1 MPLQVGIVGL
11 PNVGKSTLF
20 QALTKKKV
28 DTSNYPFATI
38 DPNVG
43 VVPVPDERLDALAR
57 VAHSKEII
65 PTTVEFVDIAG
76 LVKGA
81 HQGEGLGNQFLS
93 NIREVDA
100 IVEVVRAFEDPNVTH
115 VAGSINPKEDVE
127 TINLELIFADLA
139 IVAKRHD
146 SIIRQLKSGTNR
158 QIELQIAAMT
168 KLKDALEAG
177 QPARSVELTDDERV
191 QVKDLNLLT
200 SKPIL
205 YVLNVGEQS
214 PPYQGGVPEGRGG
227 GRSTLQV
234 DGPVVP
240 LSVKIES
247 ELSELS
253 TADATTFMGDLGIQE
268 SGLDRLI
275 KAAYETLD
283 LITFF
288 TAGPKETRAWTIKR
302 SAKAPQAAGVIHTD
316 FEKGFIRAE
325 IINWKDFVDL
335 GGDVKA
341 KELGKVRIEGKDYV
355 VQDGD
360 VVHFHFQA

>member
-1 MPLQVGIVGL
+1 MSLQIGIVGL

-43 VVPVPDERLDALAR
+43 VVAVPDERLAQLAR
-57 VAHSKEII
+57 VAKSKEII
-65 PTTVEFVDIAG
+65 PTTIEFVDIAG
-76 LVKGA
+76 LVKNA
-81 HQGEGLGNQFLS
+81 HQGEGLGNQFLQ
-93 NIREVDA
+93 NIRETDA
-100 IVEVVRAFEDPNVTH
+100 IVEVVRAFDDPNVIH
-115 VAGSINPKEDVE
+115 VAGKVEPKEDVE

-139 IVAKRHD
+139 IVSKRHENV
-146 SIIRQLKSGTNR
+146 SRQLKSGTNP
-158 QIELQIAAMT
+158 QVEQQLGALT
-168 KLKDALEAG
+168 KLKEALEAG
-177 QPARSVELTDDERV
+177 RPARSVELTDDEHA

-200 SKPIL
+200 AKPVL
-205 YVLNVGEQS
+205 YVINCSEGGLSS
-214 PPYQGGVPEGRGG
+214 PPEL
-227 GRSTLQV
+227 TLN
-234 DGPVVP
+234 GPVIL

-253 TADATTFMGDLGIQE
+253 REDAATFMADLGLKE

-275 KAAYETLD
+275 KAAYKTLD

-288 TAGPKETRAWTIKR
+288 TAGPKETRAWTVKR
-302 SAKAPQAAGVIHTD
+302 GTKAPPAAGVIHTD

-325 IINWKDFVDL
+325 IINWKEFVDAE
-335 GGDVKA
+335 GDVKA
-341 KELGKVRIEGKDYV
+341 KELGKVRIEGRDYV

-360 VVHFHFQA
+360 VVHFHFQ

>member
-1 MPLQVGIVGL
+1 MALQVGIVGL

-20 QALTKKKV
+20 QALTKKRV

-43 VVPVPDERLDALAR
+43 VVAVPDRRIEELAR
-57 VAHSKEII
+57 VAKSKERV

-76 LVKGA
+76 LVKDA
-81 HQGEGLGNQFLS
+81 HKGEGLGNKFLS

-100 IVEVVRAFEDPNVTH
+100 IVEVVRQFKDPNVTH
-115 VAGSINPKEDVE
+115 VAGAINPKEDVE
-127 TINLELIFADLA
+127 TVNLELIFSDLA
-139 IVAKRHD
+139 IVSKRHENVT
-146 SIIRQLKSGTNR
+146 RQLKAGTNR
-158 QIELQIAAMT
+158 QLELQIAAIT

-177 QPARSVELTDDERV
+177 QPARSVQLTDDERAE
-191 QVKDLNLLT
+191 VKDMNLLT
-200 SKPIL
+200 AKPIL
-205 YVLNVGEQS
+205 YVLNVGEQQS
-214 PPYQGGVPEGRGG
+214 PPSQGGVGG
-227 GRSTLQV
+227 GGIYGT
-234 DGPVVP
+234 VVP

-253 TADATTFMGDLGIQE
+253 AEETKTFMADLGMKE
-268 SGLDRLI
+268 SGLDQLI

-288 TAGPKETRAWTIKR
+288 TAGPKETRAWTTKR
-302 SAKAPQAAGVIHTD
+302 GTKAPQAAGVIHTD

-325 IINWKDFVDL
+325 VINWKDFVDL

-341 KELGKVRIEGKDYV
+341 KEAGKVRMEGKEYV
-355 VQDGD
+355 IQDGD
-360 VVHFHFQA
+360 IVHFHFQ